1 MAVRTP
7 AEREVAV
14 GIRVVH
20 ILEKR
25 LGLSALRWLDDQL
38 CPVPQIGYIL
48 SVRGNCR
55 LKAGLSLIG
64 EEFFLELRGVG
75 EVLVVLV

>member
-20 ILEKR
+20 VLEKR
-25 LGLSALRWLDDQL
+25 LGLSALRRLDDQL
-38 CPVPQIGYIL
+38 CPVPQISHIF
-48 SVRGNCR
+48 SVRGYDR
-55 LKAGLSLIG
+55 LEAGLALVG
-64 EEFFLELRGVG
+64 EELFLELRGVG
-75 EVLVVLV
+75 EVFVILV